1 MTTGRCRSFKH
12 PKHTNTVLG
21 VNPAPTAEFAP
32 LARLGSE
39 LRDAPKRQKK
49 RQRRSWQRRV
59 YGQITTKRKNKT
71 SGVKYTKLGKE
82 VNVYKVK
89 ELKWQST

>member
-39 LRDAPKRQKK
+39 LRDAPKRDRK
-49 RQRRSWQRRV
+49 RDREEV
-59 YGQITTKRKNKT
+59 
-71 SGVKYTKLGKE
+71 GKE
-82 VNVYKVK
+82 EFMVRLQQRGKIKLV
-89 ELKWQST
+89 E